1 MSFDKAEHTAGL
13 LYEINFFIVYGKML
27 FLFLC
32 KIAIRAHDA
41 AVNSSRD
48 KPFDL
53 SQEVELMSCNLILK
67 NSIMHPIIYW
77 YLGNYSIFIS

>member
-13 LYEINFFIVYGKML
+13 LYKIKFFIVYGKML

-32 KIAIRAHDA
+32 KIAIWAHDA
-41 AVNSSRD
+41 ALNSSRD

-53 SQEVELMSCNLILK
+53 SQEVEPRVVIWSLKIQLCIQLFIDIWEIIL
-67 NSIMHPIIYW
+67 
-77 YLGNYSIFIS
+77 YL